1 MLPTIEMFA
10 FAKRNCLIYF
20 RDRSSVV
27 FSLLGALI
35 VILLYLIFLR
45 NTLTDSIVSALPD
58 MFPYDID
65 SVRGMVDAWVLSGVI
80 AIVSVTTTVGAFQT
94 MIQDK
99 VDGRYRDA
107 VMTMM
112 SPAMLSASYILS
124 TFAVGLIM
132 SIITFVISTVFLTV
146 TGTPLS
152 VTGML
157 LTLLLTIP
165 ASLSSS
171 IILYAIT
178 AGIKSAGAFSGLY
191 TILSVL
197 IGFLTGTYMPLGTM
211 DGWMQNVSS
220 LVPATHI
227 ASMMRSIFGRES
239 FDAVFSSAPA
249 GVSDDIWN
257 MMGYNITLFGYDF
270 TPVTSML
277 YVVGITAV
285 FFVIAVIIS
294 RRNV

>member
-1 MLPTIEMFA
+1 MFPMNEIFA

-20 RDRSSVV
+20 RDRSSVF

-45 NTLTDSIVSALPD
+45 NNLVDSIAAALPAS
-58 MFPYDID
+58 FPYDMD

-107 VMTMM
+107 LMTTM
-112 SPAMLSASYILS
+112 SPVMISASYVFS
-124 TFAVGLIM
+124 TFIVGLIM
-132 SIITFVISTVFLTV
+132 SVITFVISVIFLMI
-146 TGTPLS
+146 TGTSLS
-152 VTGML
+152 IQGTL
-157 LTLLLTIP
+157 LTLVLTVP

-171 IILYAIT
+171 IILYAIVS
-178 AGIKSAGAFSGLY
+178 GIKSAGAFSGLC

-211 DGWMQNVSS
+211 EGWMQNVSA

-227 ASMMRSIFGRES
+227 ATVMRNIFGKDS
-239 FDAVFSSAPA
+239 FNAVFSTAPTDVA
-249 GVSDDIWN
+249 DNIWN
-257 MMGYNITLFGYDF
+257 MMGYDITLFGFDF
-270 TPVTSML
+270 TPLMSML
-277 YVVGITAV
+277 YVIGVTAV
-285 FFVIAVIIS
+285 FFVIAVAVS